1 MRSGVGRFGRG
12 ISPMHAMLR
21 SVRTPKGLALSF
33 VLARWG
39 GTEHGERIEV
49 KVLLSSG
56 GKIEGVQ
63 VTESA
68 CA

>member
-12 ISPMHAMLR
+12 FSPMHAMLR
-21 SVRTPKGLALSF
+21 SVRSPKKLAVSF
-33 VLARWG
+33 QIARWR